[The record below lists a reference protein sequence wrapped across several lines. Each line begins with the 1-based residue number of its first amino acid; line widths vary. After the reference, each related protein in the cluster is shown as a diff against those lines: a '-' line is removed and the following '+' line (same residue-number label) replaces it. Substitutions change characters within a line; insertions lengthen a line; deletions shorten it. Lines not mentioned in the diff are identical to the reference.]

1 MAKVDMDGS
10 GLLNFPEFLAMM
22 GYKVG
27 VYCLMTISVKC
38 QSFKAKYSFPLQL
51 FLIKTQADAENAE
64 DEIREAFQVFDGVS
78 LRLNSQQFFGQSS
91 MLFIRMAMDS

>member
-27 VYCLMTISVKC
+27 VYIRNNPSKQNILLTFP
-38 QSFKAKYSFPLQL
+38 QLLFSFT
-51 FLIKTQADAENAE
+51 TQADAENAE

-78 LRLNSQQFFGQSS
+78 LRPNSQQFFGQSS
-91 MLFIRMAMDS
+91 MRFIRMAMDS

>member
-27 VYCLMTISVKC
+27 VYICVNPSKQNILLT
-38 QSFKAKYSFPLQL
+38 FPLQL

-78 LRLNSQQFFGQSS
+78 LRLNNLQFLGQYS

>member
-1 MAKVDMDGS
+1 
-10 GLLNFPEFLAMM
+10 MM

-27 VYCLMTISVKC
+27 VYICVNPSKQNILLT
-38 QSFKAKYSFPLQL
+38 FPLQL

-78 LRLNSQQFFGQSS
+78 LRQFFRQSS

>member
-27 VYCLMTISVKC
+27 DYKC
-38 QSFKAKYSFPLQL
+38 QSFKAKYSFNFSLQL

-78 LRLNSQQFFGQSS
+78 LRLNSEQFFGQSS
-91 MLFIRMAMDS
+91 MRFIRMAMDS

>member
-27 VYCLMTISVKC
+27 VYICVNPSKQNILLT
-38 QSFKAKYSFPLQL
+38 FPLQL

-78 LRLNSQQFFGQSS
+78 LRHLFRQSS
-91 MLFIRMAMDS
+91 VLFIRMAMDS

>member
-27 VYCLMTISVKC
+27 VYWCLYLSSVNPSK
-38 QSFKAKYSFPLQL
+38 QNILLTFPQLLFSFT
-51 FLIKTQADAENAE
+51 TQADAENAE

-78 LRLNSQQFFGQSS
+78 LRLNS
-91 MLFIRMAMDS
+91 